1 MVEKFMKIGG
11 NDAGIARGIKVD
23 RFGEIVQ
30 SGENINYLQSI
41 NLSLA
46 AGTSQEYTI
55 TRPHANFIALFLT
68 QSVGNK
74 VSISVRHKLPDIQG
88 AGLGA
93 LNYVEERVFN
103 QVQGRQV
110 MSDWI
115 ETKTTTTTIL
125 VTNNGTSSLNSQIVV
140 YGKRRLTGNEYLP
153 KTEVLSRVEFTDWG
167 QYNYMTL
174 GKDTITTGSLSSNQY
189 LDFTRIKDVKIL
201 IESTLTSDIKLTAIR
216 TFHANYGELFRTNL
230 SDYYEDEL
238 LTIKNGQAFQFGTR
252 ETRGLSDVN
261 ILDDLFTERTSITLT
276 SIGSEIPTGKI
287 EVTILGR
294 EF

>member
-11 NDAGIARGIKVD
+11 NDAGTARGVKVD

-30 SGENINYLQSI
+30 SGDNINYLQSI

-46 AGTSQEYTI
+46 AGASQEYTI

-174 GKDTITTGSLSSNQY
+174 GKDVITTGSLSSNQY

-238 LTIKNGQAFQFGTR
+238 LTIKNGQVFQFGTR

-261 ILDDLFTERTSITLT
+261 ILDDLFTERTSITLN

-287 EVTILGR
+287 KVTILGR
-294 EF
+294 KF